1 MKTQKTRQQRKKSAY
16 DWFLRVTL
24 CVFIIIAIV
33 LVGMQI
39 RSKYVFLQ
47 NTFIN
52 QVNCSNLSVKQAE
65 KKIKNELFDTATI
78 QFSYGDDRFVVTLSK
93 LNPSL
98 NKTDLAEDLKQM
110 KKQSQIFTVWT

>member
-65 KKIKNELFDTATI
+65 KKIKKTLPADIPTVFISSVTGENLSELEMT
-78 QFSYGDDRFVVTLSK
+78 GL
-93 LNPSL
+93 L
-98 NKTDLAEDLKQM
+98 
-110 KKQSQIFTVWT
+110 